1 MGVRFE
7 LYEEKEK
14 EMNVEQLRD
23 EVVRI
28 DKRIEEA
35 KKDIE
40 NAEKERRVLVENLR
54 EKGFELTQNE
64 DSSEDVEH
72 NNIAETGKTQHGKT
86 SLGRPVKV
94 NQDEVKAWRQAN
106 NASIS
111 QTAKH
116 FEISEASVKRACSA
130 S

>member
-35 KKDIE
+35 NKDIE
-40 NAEKERRVLVENLR
+40 NAQKERESLVEKIR
-54 EKGFELTQNE
+54 EKGFELT
-64 DSSEDVEH
+64 
-72 NNIAETGKTQHGKT
+72 
-86 SLGRPVKV
+86 
-94 NQDEVKAWRQAN
+94 
-106 NASIS
+106 
-111 QTAKH
+111 
-116 FEISEASVKRACSA
+116 
-130 S
+130 